1 LCYRLAKPSGEK
13 PVRREKPI
21 ICRQGRRVRWGV
33 FSPGSVIRGLGM
45 YRNFLS
51 VGGFTALSR
60 LTGFARDLMIG
71 AVMGVG
77 PLADAFV
84 VALRLPNQF
93 RAIFGE
99 GAFNSAYVPTYSRV
113 LVGQGEEAAK
123 TLASRIFTLLLISQ
137 LALLVAALVYTPELV
152 GLIAPGFAEHPEK
165 FALAVVMTRIT
176 FPYLAF
182 ITLATLHTGTLNA
195 NGYFSVAAF
204 APVLLNLFV
213 VAFLAAAF
221 LFPNAGEA
229 ACWGVLVSGVAQ
241 LALLMAEA
249 RRRGVLERLAVP
261 RLDADVKQ
269 FFVALGPAVIGSAGQ
284 QIAILAD
291 TILASLLPHD
301 ANSSMY
307 YAERLYQL
315 PLGVIG
321 VAAGT
326 VLLPE
331 MSRRLAA
338 GDQHGAAAA
347 QNRSIALTFALAA
360 PFLIAF
366 LILPEETMR
375 GAFLRGAFTA
385 EAARGSAEVLAAY
398 GLGLAPMVL
407 IRSAVASFQS
417 RGDTTTPMLCFFA
430 GLLVNLA
437 LKFAL
442 YRSLGPAG
450 LALGT
455 AAGAWINFALLLLL
469 GQRRGWFAPDARL
482 LENVAVALIGAGVAA
497 LAAPHLYAWVDGYIA
512 SLGMLRNEL
521 DILASGLLTIVVYG
535 AASAL
540 ALIAFGRSPRQAL

>member
-1 LCYRLAKPSGEK
+1 
-13 PVRREKPI
+13 
-21 ICRQGRRVRWGV
+21 
-33 FSPGSVIRGLGM
+33 VIRGLGM

-113 LVGQGEEAAK
+113 LVAQGHEAANR
-123 TLASRIFTLLLISQ
+123 LASRVFTLLLLSQ
-137 LALLVAALVYTPELV
+137 IVLLIAALVYTDELV
-152 GLIAPGFAEHPEK
+152 ALIAPGFSEHPEK
-165 FALAVVMTRIT
+165 FALAVGMTRIT

-182 ITLATLHTGTLNA
+182 ITLATLHSGTLNA
-195 NGYFSVAAF
+195 HGYFSAAAF
-204 APVLLNLFV
+204 APVLLNVFV
-213 VAFLAAAF
+213 AGFLALAF

-229 ACWGVLVSGVAQ
+229 ACWGVFVSGIAQ
-241 LALLMAEA
+241 LALLMVEA
-249 RRRGVLERLAVP
+249 RRRRVLERLAVP
-261 RLDADVKQ
+261 RLDPDVKQ
-269 FFVALGPAVIGSAGQ
+269 FFAALGPAVIGSAGQ

-291 TILASLLPHD
+291 TILASLLPNN

-338 GDQHGAAAA
+338 GDVRGAAAA

-360 PFLIAF
+360 PFLVAF

-375 GAFLRGAFTA
+375 CAFLRGAFTA
-385 EAARGSAEVLAAY
+385 QAARGSAAVLAAY

-430 GLLVNLA
+430 GLAFNLA
-437 LKFAL
+437 LKLAL
-442 YRSLGPAG
+442 YQPLGPAG
-450 LALGT
+450 LALAT
-455 AAGAWINFALLLLL
+455 ATGAWINFALLIAL
-469 GQRRGWFAPDARL
+469 GMRRRWFAPDKRL
-482 LENVAVALIGAGVAA
+482 IENVAFAAFAAGAAA
-497 LAAPHLYAWVDGYIA
+497 LAAPFCFLAADHA
-512 SLGMLRNEL
+512 LGRLPLLRNEL
-521 DILASGLLTIVVYG
+521 DIVAAGLLAFVVYVIVYVLG
-535 AASAL
+535 AL
-540 ALIAFGRSPRQAL
+540 AFGRSARKQLL

>member
-1 LCYRLAKPSGEK
+1 
-13 PVRREKPI
+13 
-21 ICRQGRRVRWGV
+21 
-33 FSPGSVIRGLGM
+33 M

-51 VGGFTALSR
+51 VGGLTALSR

-113 LVGQGEEAAK
+113 LVAHGEAAAK

-137 LALLVAALVYTPELV
+137 VVLLIAALAYTPQLV

-182 ITLATLHTGTLNA
+182 ITLATLHSGTLNA
-195 NGYFSVAAF
+195 HGFFSVAAF

-213 VAFLAAAF
+213 VGFLACAF

-229 ACWGVLVSGVAQ
+229 ASWGVLVSGAAQ
-241 LALLMAEA
+241 LALLMVEA

-338 GDQHGAAAA
+338 GDPHGAAAA
-347 QNRSIALTFALAA
+347 QNRSIALTLALAA
-360 PFLIAF
+360 PFLVAF
-366 LILPEETMR
+366 LILPDETMR

-385 EAARGSAEVLAAY
+385 EAARGSAAVLAAY

-430 GLLVNLA
+430 GLAVNLA
-437 LKFAL
+437 LKLTL
-442 YRSLGPAG
+442 YRSLGPSG
-450 LALGT
+450 LALAT
-455 AAGAWINFALLLLL
+455 AAGAWINFALLILL
-469 GQRRGWFAPDARL
+469 GLRRGSFAPDARL
-482 LENVAVALIGAGVAA
+482 IENVAVALIGAGASAVAA
-497 LAAPHLYAWVDGYIA
+497 PSLYAWVDAYI
-512 SLGMLRNEL
+512 SRLSMLRNEL
-521 DILASGLLTIVVYG
+521 DIVATGLLVLIVYG
-535 AASAL
+535 AVSAL
-540 ALIAFGRSPRQAL
+540 ALIAFGRSPRRQPL